1 MKPPHGLV
9 YAILIIVTILA
20 VTLYA
25 RLQGSSVVAGTSI
38 KVQAQERVTDDEP
51 AGGKSEDG
59 SKAEASK
66 NAGDAPK

>member
-1 MKPPHGLV
+1 MKLPHGLV

-25 RLQGSSVVAGTSI
+25 RLQGPSMAAGTSI
-38 KVQAQERVTDDEP
+38 KVQTREQVADDEP
-51 AGGKSEDG
+51 SGGKGDSD
-59 SKAEASK
+59 SKADASK